1 MLYLLFG
8 FGPAID
14 DNRRL
19 GRARL
24 QQQLDQFLATNF
36 GHSGKQLIVMRS
48 ILLQQEG
55 PPLRVCC
62 HINRHAAGV
71 LEIPVLRIHH
81 CLIRHHGYVQVTYH
95 RTKTKEELVE
105 TFSKPN
111 LKFLETVI
119 FNQFLETEKEER
131 ERGGLNEG
139 VQSFEDAETF
149 RHSSGERES

>member
-1 MLYLLFG
+1 
-8 FGPAID
+8 
-14 DNRRL
+14 
-19 GRARL
+19 
-24 QQQLDQFLATNF
+24 
-36 GHSGKQLIVMRS
+36 
-48 ILLQQEG
+48 
-55 PPLRVCC
+55 
-62 HINRHAAGV
+62 
-71 LEIPVLRIHH
+71 
-81 CLIRHHGYVQVTYH
+81 VQVTYH